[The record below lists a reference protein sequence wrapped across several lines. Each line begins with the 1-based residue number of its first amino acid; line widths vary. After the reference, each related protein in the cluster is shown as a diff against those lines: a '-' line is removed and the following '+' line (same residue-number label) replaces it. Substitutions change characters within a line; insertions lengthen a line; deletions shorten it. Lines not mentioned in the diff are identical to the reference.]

1 MFYNCNLHCITLLHK
16 NIQSCLY
23 KSSNESCDF
32 YLYKSK
38 NVEFFYRK
46 SSYGAQTWRTKC
58 EVERQSPRTE
68 SCTAYMIFGSVLTW
82 HSYLPESVF
91 LALSSLRVQASLPGV
106 CWGPNRASE
115 LNEKSPEVR
124 IWRSLLLI
132 QETLNQKWKLL
143 EYRENVSW
151 SWNFVFHANFLDLIF
166 RAFLYLDSVR
176 GVFKK

>member
-1 MFYNCNLHCITLLHK
+1 VNHRTGK
-16 NIQSCLY
+16 
-23 KSSNESCDF
+23 
-32 YLYKSK
+32 
-38 NVEFFYRK
+38 
-46 SSYGAQTWRTKC
+46 QTWRTKC

-115 LNEKSPEVR
+115 LNEKFPEVR

-132 QETLNQKWKLL
+132 QETLNQKL
-143 EYRENVSW
+143 N
-151 SWNFVFHANFLDLIF
+151 
-166 RAFLYLDSVR
+166 
-176 GVFKK
+176 